1 MKNGHQGAG
10 LVSCVQFP
18 IIKGDAVTNLQ
29 PVNHNNTMRRRDAV
43 WLKMKWDDYNHIIAT
58 VS

>member
-18 IIKGDAVTNLQ
+18 IIKGDAVKTYSQLITTTQ
-29 PVNHNNTMRRRDAV
+29 
-43 WLKMKWDDYNHIIAT
+43 
-58 VS
+58 